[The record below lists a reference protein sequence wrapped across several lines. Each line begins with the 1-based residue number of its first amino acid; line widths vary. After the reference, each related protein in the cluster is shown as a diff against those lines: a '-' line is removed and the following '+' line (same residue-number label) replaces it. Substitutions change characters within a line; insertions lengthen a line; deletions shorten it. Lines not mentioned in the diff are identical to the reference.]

1 MRAAVCLAAALLGAG
16 LAFLGRL
23 IINAAPEKWLCDYGE
38 EPAGALLNGERLTL
52 KRAVPLAATLA
63 VGAAGA
69 AFVYGPTFYSL
80 LLVLIF
86 SVLAMIGWSDCKYT
100 IIPDQFT
107 AALALLCLAGG
118 YCDLFT
124 GQWFIRTWYSPL
136 LGAVCGFLLFFLID
150 LVCRA
155 VLGKDGFGFGDVKLF
170 SALGALFG
178 FPMIFTAFI
187 FAVFTAFFHI
197 IVLFFT
203 KKTKNGAYLPMGPYI
218 CIGTALLLLLRGPVF
233 SALRMYLTLIG
244 I

>member
-1 MRAAVCLAAALLGAG
+1 MRAVVCLAAACLGAG

-23 IINAAPEKWLCDYGE
+23 IINAVPAKWLCDYGE
-38 EPAGALLNGERLTL
+38 EPSKALLNRERLTL
-52 KRAVPLAATLA
+52 KRTVPLAAALA

-69 AFVYGPTFYSL
+69 AFVYGLTLYSVL
-80 LLVLIF
+80 LALIF
-86 SVLAMIGWSDCKYT
+86 SVLLMIAWSDWKYT

-107 AALALLCLAGG
+107 AALALLCLAGA
-118 YCDLFT
+118 YCDLCT
-124 GQWFIRTWYSPL
+124 GQWFIRAWYSPP

-150 LVCRA
+150 LICRA
-155 VLGKDGFGFGDVKLF
+155 VLKKDGFGFGDVKLF

-197 IVLFFT
+197 IVLFLT
-203 KKTKNGAYLPMGPYI
+203 KKAKNGAYLPMGPYI

-233 SALRMYLTLIG
+233 TALRMYLNLIG

>member
-1 MRAAVCLAAALLGAG
+1 MRAVACLAAACLGAG

-23 IINAAPEKWLCDYGE
+23 IINAVPAKWLCDYGE
-38 EPAGALLNGERLTL
+38 EPAQELLAGERLTV
-52 KRAVPLAATLA
+52 KRAIPLAAALA
-63 VGAAGA
+63 ISAAGA
-69 AFVYGPTFYSL
+69 AFVYGPAPYAI

-86 SVLAMIGWSDCKYT
+86 FVLAAIAWCDGKYT

-107 AALALLCLAGG
+107 ALLALLCLAGA

-150 LVCRA
+150 LICRA
-155 VLGKDGFGFGDVKLF
+155 VLKKDGFGFGDVKLF
-170 SALGALFG
+170 SALGALCG
-178 FPMIFTAFI
+178 FPMVFTAFI

-197 IVLFFT
+197 IVLFLT

-233 SALRMYLTLIG
+233 SALRMYLSLLG